1 MANFNI
7 NDSDLPESTKEIITE
22 NKDKT
27 DSEKQFQYEVKKEIH
42 RVKIWSIRIFAIL
55 CAVYVFIYFWNLFCP
70 RYFCWLNLDD
80 LTNMRDHAIAI
91 STGVIAAV
99 ANAIIFGNKK

>member
-27 DSEKQFQYEVKKEIH
+27 DSEKQFQYEVKK
-42 RVKIWSIRIFAIL
+42 RNS
-55 CAVYVFIYFWNLFCP
+55 
-70 RYFCWLNLDD
+70 
-80 LTNMRDHAIAI
+80 
-91 STGVIAAV
+91 
-99 ANAIIFGNKK
+99 